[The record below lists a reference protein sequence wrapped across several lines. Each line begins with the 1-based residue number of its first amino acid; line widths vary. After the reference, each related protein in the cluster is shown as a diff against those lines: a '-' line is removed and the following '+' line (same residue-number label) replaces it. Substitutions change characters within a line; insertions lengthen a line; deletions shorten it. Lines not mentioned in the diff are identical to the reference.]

1 MILSPSLTPL
11 PPGVPGEIFIGGAGV
26 SLGYLNDTSLTTQKF
41 LHNPYAPPEY
51 VARGWT
57 RMYRS
62 GDRATMTAT
71 GDLLFHGRMEGDL
84 QVKLSG
90 VRVELQD
97 IESCILQ
104 TSKGVLVD
112 VVCTVRGDESK
123 FVVAHAVFSPE
134 FSKES
139 ETRREFIDGLLKK
152 LPLPSYM
159 VPATIIP
166 IENMPMNV
174 HMKRDRGAIAAM
186 PVSQSPLNTTTTTN
200 DDTKDQELTPLE
212 SQMRDLWLTVLPKEM
227 ASSVSSRDAD
237 FFRCGGSSLAMIE
250 LQSGIREKFG
260 VMLSLQDMFEASTVG
275 SMAERVTEVVETKGS

>member
-1 MILSPSLTPL
+1 
-11 PPGVPGEIFIGGAGV
+11 
-26 SLGYLNDTSLTTQKF
+26 
-41 LHNPYAPPEY
+41 
-51 VARGWT
+51 
-57 RMYRS
+57 
-62 GDRATMTAT
+62 MTAS

-97 IESCILQ
+97 IESCVLQ

-139 ETRREFIDGLLKK
+139 EARSEFIDRLLKK

-166 IENMPMNV
+166 IENMPLNV

-186 PVSQSPLNTTTTTN
+186 PVSQSSLNTDAN
-200 DDTKDQELTPLE
+200 KDETASQVLSPLE
-212 SQMRDLWLTVLPKEM
+212 SQMRDLWLAVLPKEM
-227 ASSVSSRDAD
+227 ESSVSTRNAD

-250 LQSGIREKFG
+250 LQSRIRRTFG
-260 VMLSLQDMFEASTVG
+260 VVLSLQDLFEASKLG
-275 SMAERVTEVVETKGS
+275 EMAERVGKFMDS